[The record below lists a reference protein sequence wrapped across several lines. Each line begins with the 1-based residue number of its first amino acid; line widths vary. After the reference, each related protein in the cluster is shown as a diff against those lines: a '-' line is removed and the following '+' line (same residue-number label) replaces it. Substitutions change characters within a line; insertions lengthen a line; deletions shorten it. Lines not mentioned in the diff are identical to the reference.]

1 MDSSLIAS
9 QPIPE
14 ESSKNSCAR
23 CIVMLSHVN
32 YLVFIEQVCAVAPPT
47 TNMIWDGVQSMNV
60 VSFTSIIAHLVP
72 EINNS
77 CNGY

>member
-14 ESSKNSCAR
+14 ESSNNSSVR
-23 CIVMLSHVN
+23 CIVIVSRVN

-47 TNMIWDGVQSMNV
+47 INMIWDGVQSMNV
-60 VSFTSIIAHLVP
+60 VSLTSIIAYLVP